1 MIRSESSGCGN
12 HEGEISKLG
21 PPGARLVL
29 DVRSIKRVAIRGD
42 MFHRVWWR
50 LRTVRSDEGFV
61 VRFIGLRRGIEYKEN
76 SQVFRLEVER
86 AASGVDWIVYA
97 KSLVRLLSKEQT
109 EPVSEQTRERICER
123 VRSALSF
130 LGIRFAMD

>member
-1 MIRSESSGCGN
+1 
-12 HEGEISKLG
+12 
-21 PPGARLVL
+21 
-29 DVRSIKRVAIRGD
+29 

-61 VRFIGLRRGIEYKEN
+61 VRFIGLGHGIEYKEN
-76 SQVFRLEVER
+76 SQVFRLGVER
-86 AASGVDWIVYA
+86 AASGVDWMVYA

-123 VRSALSF
+123 VRSALLF